1 MKSYRALLTFA
12 VAALVG
18 CATHTQFKVT
28 LSQTV
33 EVYSGT
39 LTFDGPYTGEL
50 TIPKGP
56 GEESFTGRY
65 VNTDM
70 TPISISAGVSASGQ
84 LDAKGVWTGRGSRGS
99 TIVAEVKVGRGG
111 HGIGTAKDSNGK
123 EYQISF

>member
-1 MKSYRALLTFA
+1 MKLYTSLLTI
-12 VAALVG
+12 VVVVLVG
-18 CATHTQFKVT
+18 CATQFKVT
-28 LSQTV
+28 LSRTA

-65 VNTDM
+65 VATDM
-70 TPISISAGVSASGQ
+70 TAIARSAGATGQ
-84 LDAKGVWTGRGSRGS
+84 VDAQGVWTGRGSRGS
-99 TIVAEVKVGRGG
+99 TIAAEVKVGRGG